1 MAIIKK
7 FRITTFKK
15 EYPKIA
21 LKKISLSYSKRQILD
36 DVSLTI
42 RKGEIC
48 GVLGPNGVGKSTLFN
63 IIIG

>member
-15 EYPKIA
+15 ETNKIT
-21 LKKISLSYSKRQILD
+21 LKKVSLSYNKRQILD
-36 DVSLTI
+36 DVSFNI

-48 GVLGPNGVGKSTLFN
+48 GLLGPKWGRKINYF
-63 IIIG
+63 